1 MYAHLQEMIMRV
13 IAMTPEQV
21 NQLPPQ
27 DRAIT
32 VQLVSPVFKSLG
44 LLILFYYSLF
54 ADAFEI

>member
-1 MYAHLQEMIMRV
+1 MRV

-32 VQLVSPVFKSLG
+32 VQLVSPVFKSLR